1 MDWSWVRRLSFLP
14 ETAAPMETIL
24 LKGYGLYRMVAENHA
39 KYAVPGMIENG
50 DIRIAVREGVGSG

>member
-1 MDWSWVRRLSFLP
+1 MP
-14 ETAAPMETIL
+14 ETAAPMETIFV
-24 LKGYGLYRMVAENHA
+24 KGYDLYRMVDENHA